1 MLLSI
6 DSYGISTKPGD
17 QIIPLQMYPFGDDAR
32 SEASINQEQHKPCL
46 PDRPAA
52 PIQNG
57 SASASASTRSVEQ
70 PARAGKLYIAL
81 FQLQGERK
89 RVSDDIVDFVANK
102 LEDLGQPQGPI
113 YEQALRLV
121 WYELEIDGRTNQDEL
136 QR

>member
-1 MLLSI
+1 MR
-6 DSYGISTKPGD
+6 GD
-17 QIIPLQMYPFGDDAR
+17 QIIPLQMYPSGDDAS

-46 PDRPAA
+46 PDGPAA

-57 SASASASTRSVEQ
+57 SASASTRSVEQ
-70 PARAGKLYIAL
+70 PTPGAKPYIAL
-81 FQLQGERK
+81 FKLQGERK
-89 RVSDDIVDFVANK
+89 RLIDDIVDFVANK